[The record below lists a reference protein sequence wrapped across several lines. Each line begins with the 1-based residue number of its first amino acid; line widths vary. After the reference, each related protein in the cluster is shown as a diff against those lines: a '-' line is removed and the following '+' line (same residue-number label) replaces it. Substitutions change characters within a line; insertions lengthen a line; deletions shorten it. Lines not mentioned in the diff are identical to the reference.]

1 MDQQFKDCGWE
12 KKVAEERQEVGK
24 DHPFAEQYVAC
35 LFVCLFFCLLAC
47 LFVCLLFVYISL
59 FCFLLVS

>member
-35 LFVCLFFCLLAC
+35 LFVCFFVCLLAC
-47 LFVCLLFVYISL
+47 LFVCCLFI
-59 FCFLLVS
+59 